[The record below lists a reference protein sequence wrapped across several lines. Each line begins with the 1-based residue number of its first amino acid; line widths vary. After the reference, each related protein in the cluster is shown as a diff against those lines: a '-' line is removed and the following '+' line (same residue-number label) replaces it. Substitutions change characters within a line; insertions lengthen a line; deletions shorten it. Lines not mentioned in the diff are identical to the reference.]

1 MVFSPA
7 LLARLPKLELH
18 LHLDCSPSLAWA
30 RQFLPDLTPERF
42 RQEFQLTEKCRDLS
56 VFLSR
61 IPRVLDLM
69 QQAQALSQAVDD
81 LFEQLAVDGVIYA
94 EIRFAPLL
102 HLEAGLTPEQV
113 VTAVDTAIAAAS
125 ARTGIGAGLILCT
138 LRHFSEQQGLT
149 TVALARQFATG
160 TVVGLD
166 LAADE
171 AGFPLE
177 PHVRAFE
184 QAEHWGIARTA
195 HAGEALGAASVR
207 ETLTR
212 LRPARIGHGVRAI
225 EDPRLVEQ
233 LAKSGVHLE
242 VCPAC
247 NVLIDVFERLEDHPV
262 DRLLRAGV
270 SLGINTDGRTIPAVT
285 LVDQYQQLAQVFGWD
300 LDRFR
305 QINRHAAQAAFLPE
319 ARKAEL
325 VARLDREYALLME
338 NP

>member
-1 MVFSPA
+1 MDFSPA
-7 LLARLPKLELH
+7 LLTRLPKVELH

-30 RQFLPDLTPERF
+30 RRFLPDLTPELF
-42 RQEFQLTEKCRDLS
+42 RQEFQLTQKCRDLS

-61 IPRVLDLM
+61 IPKVLDLM
-69 QQAQALSQAVDD
+69 QQTQALNLAVDD
-81 LFEQLAVDGVIYA
+81 LFDQLAADGVVYA

-102 HLEAGLTPEQV
+102 HLEAGLAPDQV
-113 VTAVDTAIAAAS
+113 VAAVDTAVATAS

-138 LRHFSEQQGLT
+138 LRHFSERQGLT

-177 PHVRAFE
+177 PHVPAFE
-184 QAEHWGIARTA
+184 QAERWGIARTA
-195 HAGEALGAASVR
+195 HAGEALGAESVR
-207 ETLTR
+207 QTLAR

-233 LAKSGVHLE
+233 LAESGVHLE

-247 NVLIDVFERLEDHPV
+247 NILIDVFERFEDHPV

-285 LVDQYQQLAQVFGWD
+285 LVDQYQQLARSFGWE
-300 LDRFR
+300 LDHFL

-319 ARKAEL
+319 TRKAAL
-325 VARLDREYALLME
+325 LARLEREYAQLME
-338 NP
+338 AP